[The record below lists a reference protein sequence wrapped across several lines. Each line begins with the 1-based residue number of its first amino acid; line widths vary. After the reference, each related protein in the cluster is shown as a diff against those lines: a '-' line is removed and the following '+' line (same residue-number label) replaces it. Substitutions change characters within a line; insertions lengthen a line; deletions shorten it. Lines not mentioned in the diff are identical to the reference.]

1 MTKSLR
7 ILALTAVAFAGG
19 WLAAHLSAPAKVEAK
34 SNRVFEL
41 RVYHVNPGK
50 LAALQ
55 TLFRD
60 HTLPM
65 FKKHGMTSIGYWV
78 PQDKPESEN
87 TWIYI
92 IAHPSRE
99 AAKQDW
105 AAFQADPAWQS
116 AFKAAGADGPLV
128 SKIDSTYMDPA
139 DISPVK

>member
-1 MTKSLR
+1 MTKTLR
-7 ILALTAVAFAGG
+7 ILALAAVAFAGG
-19 WLAAHLSAPAKVEAK
+19 WLTAHLGAPAKVEAQ

-99 AAKQDW
+99 AAKKDW
-105 AAFQADPAWQS
+105 AAFQADPDWQA

-128 SKIDSTYMDPA
+128 SKIDSTFMDPA
-139 DISPVK
+139 TISPIK